1 MSLLS
6 HTPLSLSQRLDA
18 LLSSLSRFPWKS
30 TALTLRER
38 FREDRLSL
46 TASSLTFTTTIAL
59 VPIITVALAVFTAFP
74 MFAKFQDVLQK
85 WLIESLIPDNI
96 ARQVLGYLTQFAGKA
111 SKLGVAGVAVLFS
124 TALALIFTIDR
135 TLNSIWRVRTR
146 RPFAQRVLIYWA
158 AITLGPLILGVSVT
172 ITSYA
177 VSASQGLVMGL
188 PGGVG
193 LLLDAVQYLMVA
205 AGMAAMF
212 HYVPNTQVRW
222 GHAWMGGLFVST
234 GMEVAKRLLAA
245 YLAMVPSYSVVYGAF
260 ATLPILLVWIYLVW
274 VIVLLGAAL
283 TAYAPSLIA
292 GLPRRRTGPGVRF
305 QLALELL
312 QTLHFARLQGHKGQA
327 LPQLCAALDTDALD
341 LDPVLETLSA
351 MDWVGLLHE
360 EHGESHEARWVL
372 LVEPAATPLAD
383 LVRVFL
389 IAHLPTT
396 EAFWLHGL
404 QPKATLQQAWK
415 SADQGA
421 R

>member
-1 MSLLS
+1 MRIHL
-6 HTPLSLSQRLDA
+6 HRLQAWLADVA
-18 LLSSLSRFPWKS
+18 HVPWIQ
-30 TALTLRER
+30 TLIVLRER
-38 FREDRLSL
+38 FRDDRLGL

-59 VPIITVALAVFTAFP
+59 VPFFTVVLAVFTAFP

-85 WLIESLIPDNI
+85 WLIASLVPDNI
-96 ARQVLGYLTQFAGKA
+96 SRQVLGYLNQFAGKA
-111 SKLGVAGVAVLFS
+111 SKLGSVGLAALLV

-135 TLNSIWRVRTR
+135 TLNSIWRVRTL
-146 RPFAQRVLIYWA
+146 RPLGQRLLIYWS
-158 AITLGPLILGVSVT
+158 AITLGPLILALSVT

-193 LLLDAVQYLMVA
+193 LLLEVVQYLTVA

-234 GMEVAKRLLAA
+234 CMEMAKRLLAF
-245 YLAMVPSYSVVYGAF
+245 YLSMVPSYSVIYGAF
-260 ATLPILLVWIYLVW
+260 ATLPILLVWIYLAW

-292 GLPRRRTGPGVRF
+292 GLARTRAGPGVQF

-312 QTLHFARLQGHKGQA
+312 QTLHDARLKGVRGQS
-327 LPQLCAALDTDALD
+327 LPQLCSAMNADALD
-341 LDPVLETLSA
+341 LEPILGTLND

-360 EHGESHEARWVL
+360 EHGQSHDARWVL
-372 LVEPAATPLAD
+372 LAEPSTTPLAG
-383 LVRVFL
+383 LVSAFL
-389 IAHLPTT
+389 IAQLPSTQ
-396 EAFWLHGL
+396 AFWQHGL
-404 QPKATLQQAWK
+404 QPNATLQQAWC
-415 SADQGA
+415 SAG
-421 R
+421 